1 MIRTSA
7 HCASFIY
14 QTSANTLKYLEKKY
28 AERYNHIYAY
38 KYSVKA
44 VSCIKRRSAAAL
56 RAACS
61 YSLHHQPERT
71 VYNMKYILIEKK
83 DRIATLTINRPDALN
98 ALNSELLAELSDAW
112 TQLQSDDEVLVIIV
126 TGAGRA
132 FVAGADIGEMS
143 EMNMVEGRAFGN
155 IGQQL
160 FRRIEKSEKPVI
172 AAVNGFAL
180 GGGLELAM
188 ACDIRIASEY
198 AVFGQPET
206 GLGIIPGFSGTQ
218 RLTAIVGRSR
228 AMEMILGAENIN
240 AETAASYGLVS
251 RVVPADKL
259 IEEASALAAK
269 IASRA
274 PLAVKWASSAIK
286 RGAETDIDSGIAIEA
301 DLFGMCFATADQ
313 KEGMKAF
320 LERRPAEFTGK

>member
-1 MIRTSA
+1 M
-7 HCASFIY
+7 
-14 QTSANTLKYLEKKY
+14 
-28 AERYNHIYAY
+28 
-38 KYSVKA
+38 KA
-44 VSCIKRRSAAAL
+44 VRVSPD
-56 RAACS
+56 
-61 YSLHHQPERT
+61 LHCKSERT
-71 VYNMKYILIEKK
+71 VLYMKYILIEKK
-83 DRIATLTINRPDALN
+83 DRVATLTVNRPDELN
-98 ALNSELLAELSDAW
+98 ALSSELLAEFSEAW
-112 TQLQSDDEVLVIIV
+112 TELQADDEVLVIII

-132 FVAGADIGEMS
+132 FVAGADIS
-143 EMNMVEGRAFGN
+143 EMADMDMVEGRAFGN

-160 FRRIEKSEKPVI
+160 FRRIERSEKPVI

-188 ACDIRIASEY
+188 ACDIRISSEY

-206 GLGIIPGFSGTQ
+206 GLGITPGFSGTQ
-218 RLTAIVGRSR
+218 RLTSIVGRSR
-228 AMEMILGAENIN
+228 AMEMILAAENIN
-240 AETAASYGLVS
+240 AEAAASYGLVN

-259 IEEASALAAK
+259 LEEAGALAAK

-274 PLAVKWASSAIK
+274 PLAVKWAASAIK

-320 LERRPAEFTGK
+320 LERRPAEFTGL

>member
-1 MIRTSA
+1 
-7 HCASFIY
+7 
-14 QTSANTLKYLEKKY
+14 
-28 AERYNHIYAY
+28 
-38 KYSVKA
+38 
-44 VSCIKRRSAAAL
+44 
-56 RAACS
+56 
-61 YSLHHQPERT
+61 
-71 VYNMKYILIEKK
+71 MKYILIEKK

-126 TGAGRA
+126 TGA
-132 FVAGADIGEMS
+132 
-143 EMNMVEGRAFGN
+143 GRAFGN

-218 RLTAIVGRSR
+218 RLTAIAGRSR